1 MKGMILA
8 AGEGRRLRPLTDQ
21 LPKPMLPLA
30 GRPLLEHIIVH
41 LRHCGLTDLAV
52 NLYHLPTAVIDYFGD
67 GRRWGINLRYSVEEH
82 LLGSAGGVKRLE
94 PFFDETFVV
103 YYGDVLTWADLRP
116 MIELHRRTGAP
127 ATLGLYEV
135 PDPWNRGIVE
145 LDQNGMIVRFA
156 EKPPREQ
163 VFSNL
168 ANAGIYI
175 LEPAVLARIPDGQPY
190 DFGHDVFPAMLAAG
204 LPLAG
209 YVLDD
214 FLIDIGLP
222 EKYEEANLMV
232 ANRAG
237 QPSLNLSL

>member
-8 AGEGRRLRPLTDQ
+8 AGEGRRLRPLTDR

-41 LRHCGLTDLAV
+41 LRRCGLTDLAV
-52 NLYHLPTAVIDYFGD
+52 NLYHLPAAVMDYFGD
-67 GRRWGINLRYSVEEH
+67 GQRWGINLRYSVEER
-82 LLGSAGGVKRLE
+82 LLGSAGGVQRLE

-116 MIELHRRTGAP
+116 MIELHRRAGAP

-145 LDQNGMIVRFA
+145 LNQNGTIVRFA
-156 EKPPREQ
+156 EKPPRPQ

-175 LEPAVLARIPDGQPY
+175 LEPAVLARIPADQPY
-190 DFGHDVFPAMLAAG
+190 DFGHDVFPKMLADG

-214 FLIDIGLP
+214 YLIDIGLP
-222 EKYEEANLMV
+222 EKYEEADRIATL
-232 ANRAG
+232 RAVEADHV
-237 QPSLNLSL
+237 SA